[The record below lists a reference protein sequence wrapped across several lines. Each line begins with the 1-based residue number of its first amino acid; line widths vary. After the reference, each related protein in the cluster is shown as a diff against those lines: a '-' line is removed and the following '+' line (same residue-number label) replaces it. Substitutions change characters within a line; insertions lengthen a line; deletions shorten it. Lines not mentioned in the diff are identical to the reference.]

1 MPELREIATGL
12 QFPEGPIA
20 MPDGS
25 VVLVEIAR
33 RCLTRVL
40 PDGRRE
46 IVATPGGGPNGA
58 ALGPDGKVYVCNNG
72 GFEFLESEHGLRP
85 VVQAWDYSG
94 GRIERIDLATGAV
107 EVLYRGTPEVQL
119 RGPNDIVFDAHGGFY
134 FTDLGKRR
142 EREMDLGAVFYAKAD
157 GSLIREVA
165 FPLVTPN
172 GIGLSPD
179 GNTLYV
185 AETEAARLWAFDIVE
200 PGILARHP
208 WPSPHGGRLLAQP
221 GGTYQRFD
229 SLAVEANGNICVATL
244 AHGGITVISPDG
256 ASIEHIPMPDM
267 HTTNICFGGP
277 DLRTAYVTL
286 SGFGRL
292 VACDWP
298 RPGLALNYLN
308 D

>member
-1 MPELREIATGL
+1 
-12 QFPEGPIA
+12 

-33 RCLTRVL
+33 RTLTRVL
-40 PDGRRE
+40 PDGRKE

-58 ALGPDGKVYVCNNG
+58 ALGPDGQCYVCNNG
-72 GFEFLESEHGLRP
+72 GFEFVRGEHGLRP
-85 VVQAWDYSG
+85 TRQAWDYSG

-107 EVLYRGTPEVQL
+107 EVLYRGTSEVQL

-142 EREMDLGAVFYAKAD
+142 QREMDYGAVFYAKAD

-165 FPLVTPN
+165 FPMVTPN

-179 GNTLYV
+179 GRTLYV
-185 AETEAARLWAFDIVE
+185 AETEAARLWAFEILE
-200 PGILARHP
+200 PGVLGRAP
-208 WPSPHGGRLLAQP
+208 WPSPHGGRLIAQP
-221 GGTYQRFD
+221 GGAYQRFD

-244 AHGGITVISPDG
+244 VHGGITIVSPDG
-256 ASIEHIPMPDM
+256 SRLEHVPLPDG

-277 DLRTAYVTL
+277 DLRTAYITL
-286 SGFGRL
+286 SGSGRL
-292 VACDWP
+292 IACAWP
-298 RPGLALNYLN
+298 RPGLALSYLE
-308 D
+308 

>member
-1 MPELREIATGL
+1 MPELREITSGL
-12 QFPEGPIA
+12 LFPEGPIA
-20 MPDGS
+20 LPDGS
-25 VVLVEIAR
+25 VMLVEIAR
-33 RCLTRVL
+33 RTLTRVL
-40 PDGRRE
+40 PDGRKE

-58 ALGPDGKVYVCNNG
+58 ALGPDGKAYVCNNG
-72 GFEFLESEHGLRP
+72 GFEFVRTEHGLRP
-85 VVQAWDYSG
+85 TRQAWDYSG
-94 GRIERIDLATGAV
+94 GRIERVDLATGAV

-244 AHGGITVISPDG
+244 AHGGITIVAPDG
-256 ASIEHIPMPDM
+256 SSIEHVPMPDM
-267 HTTNICFGGP
+267 HTTNLCFGGE
-277 DLRTAYVTL
+277 DLRTAYITL
-286 SGFGRL
+286 SGSGRL

-298 RPGLALNYLN
+298 RPGLALNCLN
-308 D
+308 G